1 MFTTNLLE
9 LFISQQSELV
19 KQADHYRLV
28 KSLDK
33 PSRHLARFYAM
44 IGRMLI
50 SSGQQLI
57 KRTQAAH

>member
-1 MFTTNLLE
+1 MLTTNLLE
-9 LFISQQSELV
+9 LFISQQSELI

-28 KSLDK
+28 KPLEK
-33 PSRHLARFYAM
+33 PNRQLTRFYAI

-57 KRTQAAH
+57 SRT